1 VRIWSSY
8 TYNNFKFT
16 DYLVGSSDF
25 SGNELTGVPKSVS
38 VSGVDLIT
46 SWGISLFTSINFTS
60 KIPLNDAND
69 EYAKSYTLLMA
80 KISWRKQLGARTAI
94 EVFAGSDNLLNEKYS
109 LGNDINAFGKRY
121 YNPAPVNNYFGGL
134 SFTF

>member
-1 VRIWSSY
+1 
-8 TYNNFKFT
+8 
-16 DYLVGSSDF
+16 
-25 SGNELTGVPKSVS
+25 
-38 VSGVDLIT
+38 VDLTT

-121 YNPAPVNNYFGGL
+121 YNPAAVNNYFGGL
-134 SFTF
+134 SFAF